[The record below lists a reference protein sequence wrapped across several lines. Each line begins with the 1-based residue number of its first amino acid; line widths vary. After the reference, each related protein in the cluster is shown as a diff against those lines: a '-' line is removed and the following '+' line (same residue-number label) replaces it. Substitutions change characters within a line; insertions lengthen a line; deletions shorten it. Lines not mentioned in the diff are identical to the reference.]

1 MGGINVENKQ
11 VPTEMKQL
19 LKRPDEREDVRI
31 TTYLEAE
38 LYEEVMRLKKA
49 GISVKKVVNEAVA
62 DLLKKYKLL

>member
-1 MGGINVENKQ
+1 MENKQ

-19 LKRPDEREDVRI
+19 LKRPEEREDVRI
-31 TTYLEAE
+31 TTYLESE

-62 DLLKKYKLL
+62 DLLKKYNIL

>member
-1 MGGINVENKQ
+1 MENKQ

-19 LKRPDEREDVRI
+19 LKRPEEKEDVRI
-31 TTYLEAE
+31 TTYLEVE

-49 GISVKKVVNEAVA
+49 GISVKKVVNEAVT